1 MENKR
6 SDNTVKLF
14 FALQMLGNSSVTIVT
29 FNADQ
34 FRIADAV
41 LPKSYLKHMKLF
53 Q

>member
-1 MENKR
+1 M
-6 SDNTVKLF
+6 SDNNIKFLF
-14 FALQMLGNSSVTIVT
+14 TCQIVCSSSVTIVT